1 MPRREYIV
9 KATERSSADPDR
21 VYELVSNAELW
32 TTWAGVL
39 APKSEW
45 VRQGSPAP
53 DGVGAIR
60 KVGMWPVWVR
70 EETTAAEPGRR
81 HEYKLRNKGPIKEY
95 TGEVLLTPRETG
107 GGTDIEWTVRF
118 TELVPGTGRALH
130 VGVQQLINALSK
142 KLARGAERR

>member
-1 MPRREYIV
+1 MPRREYIA
-9 KATERSSADPDR
+9 KATEHSSATPET
-21 VYELVSNAELW
+21 VYELVSDAEKW

-45 VRQGSPAP
+45 VRKGAAEPA
-53 DGVGAIR
+53 GVGAIR

-81 HEYKLRNKGPIKEY
+81 HEYMLRNRGPIKSY
-95 TGEVLLTPRETG
+95 VGEVLLTPDAE
-107 GGTDIEWTVRF
+107 GGTNIEWTVRF

-130 VGVQQLINALSK
+130 AGVRQLVRTLSK
-142 KLARGAERR
+142 KLARGAERV

>member
-9 KATERSSADPDR
+9 HATERSSADPDKL
-21 VYELVSNAELW
+21 YELVSDAEKW

-45 VRQGSPAP
+45 ARKGSTEPA
-53 DGVGAIR
+53 GVGAIR

-81 HEYKLRNKGPIKEY
+81 HEYVLRNRGPIKSY
-95 TGEVLLTPRETG
+95 VGEVLLTKREG

-130 VGVQQLINALSK
+130 VGVQQLVRVLAK
-142 KLARGAERR
+142 KLARGAERA